1 MNVLFH
7 LLWKSAPPI
16 LPWIAYALQIQSPP
30 LPLPASC
37 HITPGHL
44 GKQLKALPYVYPII
58 FPCHDHRA
66 GPPRSVQFNFSM
78 EPCWWKLC
86 GLGFR
91 SVVELRCAS
100 WRVSHEG
107 GSISEREG
115 GGDLWWEPCYYG
127 HLRTQLL
134 HWCCVK
140 HEAVTML
147 DLVTPTFR
155 FLWPFFF
162 SFHWWPKVGGCFS
175 FSAVLFDALCCG
187 CEAEHAQSKDGF
199 SFACCALKFRALS
212 SEFIDDCSDNFNP
225 FKTPA
230 WGGFSECSVCWK
242 CPHWCRKV
250 K

>member
-30 LPLPASC
+30 LPLPASR

-115 GGDLWWEPCYYG
+115 GAIYDGNPVIMAI
-127 HLRTQLL
+127 
-134 HWCCVK
+134 CV
-140 HEAVTML
+140 HSYCT
-147 DLVTPTFR
+147 
-155 FLWPFFF
+155 
-162 SFHWWPKVGGCFS
+162 G
-175 FSAVLFDALCCG
+175 AVLNMKLLPC
-187 CEAEHAQSKDGF
+187 
-199 SFACCALKFRALS
+199 
-212 SEFIDDCSDNFNP
+212 
-225 FKTPA
+225 
-230 WGGFSECSVCWK
+230 
-242 CPHWCRKV
+242 
-250 K
+250 